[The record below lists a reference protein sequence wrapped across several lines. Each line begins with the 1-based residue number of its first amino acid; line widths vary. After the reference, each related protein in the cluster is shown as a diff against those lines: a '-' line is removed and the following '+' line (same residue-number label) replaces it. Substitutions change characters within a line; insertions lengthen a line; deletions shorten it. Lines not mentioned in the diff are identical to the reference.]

1 MGVAVIVILALAF
14 VPTKPTP
21 ETYEEIFKEA
31 IVPNDIKNDLQ
42 ELTKSVHT
50 AGTPANYD
58 TAVYVR
64 NKFIEAGI
72 VDTSFEEYNVLLS
85 YPTPQRSVKVVA
97 PAEAVYDCIL
107 QEAPDPYNDNRPG
120 ADTYLAYSGSGNV
133 TGPVV
138 YANYGRFADFEYLKS
153 LGVVING
160 TIVVMRYGKIF
171 RGTKALNA
179 ETYGAIGVVIYSD
192 PADDGFCRGEVYPNG
207 PWRPETGVQRGT
219 IFNGNGDPLTP
230 GLPSTPS
237 TVRLTDEQVFDPKFT
252 YGTPLPSIPAMPL
265 SWGDAQH
272 LLDGLAGPAAPADW
286 QGCLPFSYNTGPG
299 PLTVNMHIQ
308 MTGTN
313 ERRDIQ
319 NVIAKIPGTVEPD
332 RVVLLGNHRDSW
344 TFGGGDP
351 SSGTTTLLAVAAGLG
366 AAMRAGWRPRRSIWL
381 CSWDAE
387 EYSLVGSVEFVEQ
400 HFKLLTRNAVVYINV
415 DIAVENADYLSVLGI
430 PSLSAFARDVTKT
443 IAAPPASG
451 VFCEG

>member
-1 MGVAVIVILALAF
+1 MYQHPREEPLDGFDESESSIREIGNSKCARFSNSPWAKRCVAFILMGVAVIVILALAF

-230 GLPSTPS
+230 GCPSYTFP
-237 TVRLTDEQVFDPKFT
+237 RL
-252 YGTPLPSIPAMPL
+252 
-265 SWGDAQH
+265 
-272 LLDGLAGPAAPADW
+272 
-286 QGCLPFSYNTGPG
+286 
-299 PLTVNMHIQ
+299 
-308 MTGTN
+308 
-313 ERRDIQ
+313 
-319 NVIAKIPGTVEPD
+319 
-332 RVVLLGNHRDSW
+332 
-344 TFGGGDP
+344 
-351 SSGTTTLLAVAAGLG
+351 
-366 AAMRAGWRPRRSIWL
+366 
-381 CSWDAE
+381 
-387 EYSLVGSVEFVEQ
+387 
-400 HFKLLTRNAVVYINV
+400 
-415 DIAVENADYLSVLGI
+415 DYLLF
-430 PSLSAFARDVTKT
+430 P
-443 IAAPPASG
+443 
-451 VFCEG
+451 